1 MLVLLQLSRN
11 LLKLPSILNSEIV
24 ASSRLFSIES
34 LDLRFSNGETRTFER
49 LPKRG
54 REAVIVCAVTENQEV
69 VLIREYMAGL
79 HKYELGLP
87 KGRVDLGESFAHAAN
102 RELKEEAGYGA
113 ESIVHLRE
121 LSLAP
126 GQMGFSIHVML
137 ATNLYLESLPGDEP
151 EPLEVVLWPLS
162 RIDELIFSHE
172 LSEARSI
179 ATLKIAEVALQGN
192 YPDEPTLI
200 AAG

>member
-1 MLVLLQLSRN
+1 M
-11 LLKLPSILNSEIV
+11 KLPSILNSEIV

-54 REAVIVCAVTENQEV
+54 REAVIVCAITENREV

-87 KGRVDLGESFAHAAN
+87 KGRVDLGESLVYAAN
-102 RELKEEAGYGA
+102 RELKEEAGFGA
-113 ESIVHLRE
+113 KSIVHLRE

-126 GQMGFSIHVML
+126 GQMGFSIHAML
-137 ATNLYLESLPGDEP
+137 ATDLFLESLPGDEP
-151 EPLEVVLWPLS
+151 EPLEVVRWPLD
-162 RIDELIFSHE
+162 RIDELIFSQE
-172 LSEARSI
+172 MSEARSI
-179 ATLKIAEVALQGN
+179 ATLMIADVALRGN
-192 YPDEPTLI
+192 QPIRPTLI
-200 AAG
+200 AAE